1 MFKNLT
7 IRQISLSISCLLW
20 LVQLAVFFAFL
31 RVPLTEAPPIR
42 LFLLSLTSL
51 LLTVLIVTII
61 VEKYIF
67 RKIKLVYKIISDSKD
82 SLKNADI
89 SSSSSFESLDE
100 QVKEWTVTTRNEIS
114 SLKSLENYRKE
125 FLGNVSHEL
134 KTPLFS
140 IQGYL
145 HTLLEGGIYDEKIN
159 IKYLNRAA
167 KNVER
172 LQMIIDDLELINQL
186 ESNPDNLNF
195 EFFGIKTVT
204 EDVMNDL
211 ELIAKE
217 KNIRLVFKSG
227 ADLSYKVY
235 ADKEKIRQVMINLLT
250 NSIKYGKEGGR
261 TKVSFYDMHDRILIE
276 ISDDGVG
283 ISEEDCKHI
292 FDRFYRVDKS
302 RSQEVKGSGLGLSI
316 VKHILEVH
324 NQSITIRSTE
334 GRGSTFGFTLANKK
348 QV

>member
-7 IRQISLSISCLLW
+7 IRQISFSISFFLW
-20 LVQLAVFFAFL
+20 IVQLAVFFIFL
-31 RVPLTEAPPIR
+31 RISLVETAPIR
-42 LFLLSLTSL
+42 LLLLSLTSL
-51 LLTVLIVTII
+51 VLTTLIVTLI

-82 SLKNADI
+82 SMKNADI
-89 SSSSSFESLDE
+89 SSSSSFETLDE
-100 QVKEWTVTTRNEIS
+100 QVKEWTVTTREEIS
-114 SLKSLENYRKE
+114 SLKSLEHYRKE

-159 IKYLNRAA
+159 IKYLKRAA

-172 LQMIIDDLELINQL
+172 LQIIIDDLELINQL
-186 ESNPDNLNF
+186 ESDPDNLNF
-195 EFFGIKTVT
+195 SYFDIKAITQ
-204 EDVMNDL
+204 DVMNDL

-217 KNIRLVFKSG
+217 KEIKLIFKPG

-235 ADKEKIRQVMINLLT
+235 ADKEKIRQVLINLLN
-250 NSIKYGKEGGR
+250 NSIKYGKPSGR

-276 ISDDGVG
+276 ISDDGIG
-283 ISEEDCKHI
+283 ITEQDSKHI

-302 RSQEVKGSGLGLSI
+302 RSREVEGSGLGLSI

-334 GRGSTFGFTLANKK
+334 GLGSTFGFTLAKK
-348 QV
+348 K